1 MLVNS
6 EKLLQLSMIDVANQ
20 TDRLREEPCR
30 SLTEVAQRVWADTVS
45 KLRHKLSNHCRDDD
59 GSWSSS

>member
-45 KLRHKLSNHCRDDD
+45 KLDTN
-59 GSWSSS
+59 